1 MEREFKPDQINKDYL
16 NFVTI
21 NNDELVSNWWSL
33 ADAERDSF
41 GDLENAFTHFLAIQF
56 DLYQSGGG
64 NYV

>member
-41 GDLENAFTHFLAIQF
+41 GDLESAFTHFLAIQF
-56 DLYQSGGG
+56 DLYQSAGG